1 MAGVYHLSGAASLGI
16 HTMMHLAEESEKR
29 STTAKI
35 AERFRFSPHHLAKIH
50 QRLAK
55 AGLLLP
61 VRGPGGGVTL
71 RKPPEEIT
79 LLDVYEAIEGPIPV
93 CECVFGH
100 PVCGRKRCLFGGL
113 LQDVNER
120 IQDHFKRTTLAD
132 LVE

>member
-1 MAGVYHLSGAASLGI
+1 MADVCQLSDAAALGI
-16 HTMMHLAEESEKR
+16 HTMMHLAEEPDKR

-55 AGLLLP
+55 AGLLHP

-79 LLDVYEAIEGPIPV
+79 LLEVYEAIEGPMPV
-93 CECVFGH
+93 CECIFGQ

-113 LQDVNER
+113 LHDVNER
-120 IQDHFKRTTLAD
+120 IREHFRKTTLAD
-132 LVE
+132 LAE